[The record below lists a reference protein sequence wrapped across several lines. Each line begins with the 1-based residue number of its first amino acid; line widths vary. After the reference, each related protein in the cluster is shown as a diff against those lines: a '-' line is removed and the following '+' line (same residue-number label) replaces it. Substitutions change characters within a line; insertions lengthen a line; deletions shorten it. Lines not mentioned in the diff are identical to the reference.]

1 MKIKRAIRYLRI
13 STDRQSNFSIDGQ
26 GMQTEQWCERN
37 NVEIIDTFIDEGY
50 SARNFDRPD
59 MNRLNEFLQ
68 KHYRTVDYLVVN
80 DFTRFSRDTG
90 EALVAIKKLQ
100 KKFAVKL
107 VSVNEGITFDADD
120 PGSFFYAGLM
130 LLKGEDEIIRNRGRI
145 NMGIY
150 TGKKKEGRYLNKA
163 PFGYLNGRDAAN
175 KPIIIVDKDK
185 VQIIKYIFSA
195 YFNNVP
201 INEIYK
207 HITNIGFA
215 KKDTVPLLTY

>member
-107 VSVNEGITFDADD
+107 VSVNEGIT
-120 PGSFFYAGLM
+120 
-130 LLKGEDEIIRNRGRI
+130 
-145 NMGIY
+145 
-150 TGKKKEGRYLNKA
+150 
-163 PFGYLNGRDAAN
+163 
-175 KPIIIVDKDK
+175 
-185 VQIIKYIFSA
+185 
-195 YFNNVP
+195 
-201 INEIYK
+201 
-207 HITNIGFA
+207 
-215 KKDTVPLLTY
+215 